1 MNTVKKSFSILESF
15 KQNRTRISP
24 SKRVLN
30 KRSRNSKDINIQ
42 QTVFTKSK
50 IQQGYREYNTCLY
63 LRDIVNRRSRNSK
76 DINIQQIVFTESK
89 IQQGYGEN
97 KLNEKIQYIVYI
109 YVRFAQ
115 PNFRNFYFLFL
126 RIFFI
131 SSAYM

>member
-50 IQQGYREYNTCLY
+50 IQQGY
-63 LRDIVNRRSRNSK
+63 
-76 DINIQQIVFTESK
+76 
-89 IQQGYGEN
+89 GEN